1 MAKLRLDLQL
11 TGFKQAQGKLKQ
23 FGNNIK
29 SVGASMQR
37 FSLPLALAGGAAIKM
52 GADFDKSMT
61 KIKSLV
67 GLTGDQV
74 DKMGKQAREMAKNMG
89 VSSQEAGDALFYI
102 TSAGLESDEAMEVL
116 NASLKA
122 SASGLGDVS
131 QVADLATSA
140 MNAYGSDTLSASDAT
155 DVLTA
160 AVREGK
166 LNSEELAS
174 SMGQVLPVASNM
186 GVSFNEVGAAMAAMS
201 RTGTNAAQGATQL
214 NSILSGLLKP
224 TKQAEEALE
233 KMGLSSGGLKQQIKD
248 EGLLSVLDTLKTNF
262 DKNSDAAG
270 KVFPNIRAL
279 RGVLDLTGASAATTR
294 EIFDE
299 LNASQGAT
307 KKAFDETSQ
316 SASFKLKKA
325 LNGAKESFAEMGSV
339 LLTALLPAIQK
350 LTGVISNL
358 FKSFTNLDASTQN
371 IILGVGALVI
381 ALPTLLSLF
390 GTLVSVLGT
399 LMSPIGAIAA
409 GLAGI
414 AYIIATNWAEV
425 APVLVGLYN
434 RFVDLY
440 NSATLLRVI
449 IGGLKSVFSSV
460 FIFAKSQIDLL
471 TNAFSTMW
479 KLIKEFSEKGM
490 DGSFKQILKDGF
502 REGERISEE
511 AGTEIADT
519 FAKDYKEALDSQL
532 SYATVD
538 SLNTALSDG
547 ATFIKGK
554 LQNVLSGMGISAPG
568 GDGGDTKEPPKK
580 LGGLGVDMSMVKDPA
595 TLLAE
600 GMAANKPALDAGL
613 NAIGATLTANLL
625 LQQEKMAKF
634 KEIGLQM
641 GDSIKGTFA
650 SMGQSIAQGLG
661 AGESALGTFAGVL
674 IETAMTAIGASLATT
689 MGFGAESAGATAKS
703 FGPLAAF
710 VLPALLAGAAVAVK
724 GAFGKIKKPKEFAK
738 GGIVS
743 TPTMGVFGEYP
754 GARANPEVVAPLD
767 KLKSM
772 IGDRGSS
779 QVQVGGSFTVKG
791 QDLVVALQRANK
803 NRDRI
808 L

>member
-23 FGNNIK
+23 FGSKMK
-29 SVGASMQR
+29 SVGASMQK

-67 GLTGDQV
+67 GLAAKDV
-74 DKMGKQAREMAKNMG
+74 DKMGKQAREMAKETG
-89 VSSQEAGDALFYI
+89 ISSQQAGDALFYI
-102 TSAGLESDEAMEVL
+102 TSAGLEGAEAMSVL

-140 MNAYGSDTLSASDAT
+140 MNAYGSDTLSATDAT

-166 LNSEELAS
+166 LNSEDLAS

-224 TKQAEEALE
+224 TKQAEEALAE
-233 KMGLSSGGLKQQIKD
+233 MGLSSGGLKKQIKD
-248 EGLLSVLDTLKTNF
+248 EGLLSVLETLKTEF
-262 DKNSDAAG
+262 DKNGDAAAR
-270 KVFPNIRAL
+270 VFPNIRAL
-279 RGVLDLTGASAATTR
+279 RGVLDLTGAGAATTR

-307 KKAFDETSQ
+307 KKAFDETAK
-316 SASFKLKKA
+316 SASFRLKKA
-325 LNGAKESFAEMGSV
+325 LNGARESFSEMGAV

-350 LTGVISNL
+350 ITGVISNL
-358 FKSFTNLDASTQN
+358 FKSFTNLDSSTQN

-390 GTLVSVLGT
+390 GTLVTVLGT

-440 NSATLLRVI
+440 NSTTLLRVV
-449 IGGLKSVFSSV
+449 IGALKSTFKSVFIIAQAQV
-460 FIFAKSQIDLL
+460 DRL
-471 TNAFSTMW
+471 TNAFSTFW
-479 KLIKEFSEKGM
+479 KLVKEFSEKGM
-490 DGSFKQILKDGF
+490 DGSFKEILKEGF
-502 REGERISEE
+502 ENGEKISAK
-511 AGTEIADT
+511 AGEDIADT
-519 FAKDYKEALDSQL
+519 FAKDYQEALDNQL
-532 SYATVD
+532 SHATVE
-538 SLNTALSDG
+538 SLNTALTDAGS
-547 ATFIKGK
+547 FIKGK
-554 LQNVLSGMGISAPG
+554 LQGVLGSMGIG
-568 GDGGDTKEPPKK
+568 GESQGQKQKDNKPMK
-580 LGGLGVDMSMVKDPA
+580 LGGIGIDMSMVKDPV
-595 TLLAE
+595 TMLTE
-600 GMAANKPALDAGL
+600 SMTANKPAFDTAL
-613 NAIGATLTANLL
+613 NAMGATLTASVLE
-625 LQQEKMAKF
+625 QQEKMEKF

-641 GDSIKGTFA
+641 GDAIKGTFS
-650 SMGQSIAQGLG
+650 SMGSSIAQSLG
-661 AGESALGTFAGVL
+661 AGESALGTFAGTL
-674 IETAMTAIGASLATT
+674 IQTAMTSLGASLATT
-689 MGFGAESAGATAKS
+689 MGFGAEAAGNTAKS
-703 FGPLAAF
+703 MGPLAAF
-710 VLPALLAGAAVAVK
+710 VLPALLAAAAVAVK
-724 GAFGKIKKPKEFAK
+724 GSFSKIEKPKKFAK

-743 TPTMGVFGEYP
+743 TPTMGLFGEYP
-754 GARANPEVVAPLD
+754 GAKSNPEVVAPLD
-767 KLKSM
+767 KLKNM
-772 IGDRGSS
+772 IGERNQS
-779 QVQVGGSFTVKG
+779 QVNVSGQFALKG